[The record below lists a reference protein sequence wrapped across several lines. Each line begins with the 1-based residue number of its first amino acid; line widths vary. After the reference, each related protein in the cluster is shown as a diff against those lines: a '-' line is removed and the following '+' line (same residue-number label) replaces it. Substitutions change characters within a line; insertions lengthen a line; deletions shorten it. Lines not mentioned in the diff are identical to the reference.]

1 MTRLHALAA
10 PPALEARVAGK
21 LAGLLTTQA
30 QALPHDVGERL
41 RVAREQALSRA
52 RQARALTASGASIQS
67 AGGGAAVLGGFA
79 RFTSW
84 WPQAAS
90 VLPLVVLVLGM
101 MAIDNWVTI
110 EQVQAAAE
118 IDALLLSDTLPPTAY
133 SDPGFVEF
141 LRTSPDP

>member
-1 MTRLHALAA
+1 MTRLRTTAV
-10 PPALEARVAGK
+10 PPALEARVGGR

-30 QALPHDVGERL
+30 QTLPHDVSERL

-52 RQARALTASGASIQS
+52 RQARALTASGASVQAS
-67 AGGGAAVLGGFA
+67 GGGTAVLGGFWHFA
-79 RFTSW
+79 GW

-90 VLPLVVLVLGM
+90 VLPLLVLVIGM
-101 MAIDNWVTI
+101 LAIDNWVTI